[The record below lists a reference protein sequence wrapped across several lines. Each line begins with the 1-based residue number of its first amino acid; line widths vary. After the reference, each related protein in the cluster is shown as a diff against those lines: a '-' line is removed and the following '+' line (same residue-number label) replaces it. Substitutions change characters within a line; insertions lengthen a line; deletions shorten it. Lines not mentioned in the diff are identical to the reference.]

1 MNPVSSGCW
10 FQGSSTRT
18 TFPVVLMLIV
28 LLSGLILASGCATQ
42 EEPQQESL
50 SEKDYYA
57 DKDPFS
63 EGYSNTDVDGDSP
76 DFPLNPEFLI
86 AMAEEPIP
94 ILSTPTPE
102 PTSSVMVADVP
113 YSEYMAQDPRQ
124 SVFFSGEEEL
134 IKTPFHC
141 VYTEPPIT
149 LTTLPLGRA
158 LDIIHG
164 PFEIR
169 YTAHPAVD
177 DLALPWA
184 LLTVRDGNGT
194 VVAEGGYNRQ
204 YLSLEEDI
212 IRVYGVGQYHLT
224 LEGGFMTLDL
234 SLYTTDPVPEGQ
246 ATPVPE
252 YYDEY
257 DYEEEEEEMWR

>member
-1 MNPVSSGCW
+1 MNPVSSGCRL
-10 FQGSSTRT
+10 QGSTRRS
-18 TFPVVLMLIV
+18 PVVVALVLIT
-28 LLSGLILASGCATQ
+28 LFFGLILVSGCASE

-50 SEKDYYA
+50 SGKDPNA
-57 DKDPFS
+57 DKEPLS
-63 EGYSNTDVDGDSP
+63 EEYLNTDMDGDYP
-76 DFPLNPEFLI
+76 EFPLNSEELI
-86 AMAEEPIP
+86 AMAEEPVP
-94 ILSTPTPE
+94 VLSTPTPE
-102 PTSSVMVADVP
+102 PTSSVTVADIP
-113 YSEYMAQDPRQ
+113 YSEYMAQKPRQ

-141 VYTEPPIT
+141 VYRESSIK

-158 LDIIHG
+158 LDIRHG

-184 LLTVRDGNGT
+184 LLAVRDGNGT

-204 YLSLEEDI
+204 YLSLPEDTV
-212 IRVYGVGQYHLT
+212 RVYGVGQYHLT
-224 LEGGFMTLDL
+224 MEGGFMTLDL

-252 YYDEY
+252 ELYDEY
-257 DYEEEEEEMWR
+257 EEEEMWY